1 MTQSFFGVFSKY
13 RLPESF
19 ILPFF
24 TGKVSTV
31 TFSEGGYTLSQSQ
44 SDKLLTFNNLFP
56 TSGAVTKDREK
67 FDQKL
72 TGAGRVQPAT
82 ARRIS
87 ASVPFSFL
95 KWRMVLLSRDRSQCR
110 TSQVKMRNI

>member
-1 MTQSFFGVFSKY
+1 M
-13 RLPESF
+13 EA
-19 ILPFF
+19 
-24 TGKVSTV
+24 
-31 TFSEGGYTLSQSQ
+31 EGGGVGVNWAEITLVKTL
-44 SDKLLTFNNLFP
+44 DY
-56 TSGAVTKDREK
+56 SGAVTKDRAK

-72 TGAGRVQPAT
+72 TGARRFQPAT

-110 TSQVKMRNI
+110 TSQMKMRNI